1 MQHDRSPEPG
11 DRRTAAHNRAV
22 PQVLRTH
29 VFIDMKGYGRLLA
42 ERPNA
47 ETARIMRTF
56 VRVVRAALPREEVEV
71 EQVADTFSLVFSD
84 ALEAV
89 RTTEAIAGSLTR
101 HAAAGRVLSAGIG
114 IDVGQSLRSKGRYV
128 GVALVNASALSHRA
142 RPGQILITQNVLTL
156 VRNELVTQPRD
167 IGPLSFAEGRVH
179 LYELRPPD
187 ESSIDDDGRSLVALL
202 FFDMVGSTA
211 KAAAVGA
218 AAWKDT
224 VERHHAIARAALRR
238 FRGVEIDTAG
248 DGFYATFR
256 MPSHAIECALAIRD
270 GLRSELSLDIRAGV
284 HAAECE
290 IIAGKVGG
298 IGVAVAS
305 RVMNHGGAG
314 DVLVSQ
320 AVKDTLLGGRF
331 TFREHGTVALKGVP
345 GDWVLYSVEKR
356 S

>member
-1 MQHDRSPEPG
+1 M
-11 DRRTAAHNRAV
+11 
-22 PQVLRTH
+22 
-29 VFIDMKGYGRLLA
+29 LA

-56 VRVVRAALPREEVEV
+56 VQVVRAGLPRKSVEV

-89 RTTEAIAGSLTR
+89 RTAEAIAGSLTR
-101 HAAAGRVLSAGIG
+101 HAAAGRVLAAGIG
-114 IDVGQSLRSKGRYV
+114 IDTGQSLLAKGRYV

-142 RPGQILITQNVLTL
+142 RPGQILMTQNALAL
-156 VRNELVTQPRD
+156 VRNELTRPPRD
-167 IGPLSFAEGRVH
+167 LGPLSFAEGRVH
-179 LYELRPPD
+179 LYELRAPD
-187 ESSIDDDGRSLVALL
+187 VPSIDDDGRSLVALL

-211 KAAAVGA
+211 KSAALGA

-224 VERHHAIARAALRR
+224 VERHHAIARSTLRR
-238 FRGVEIDTAG
+238 FRGVEVDTAG
-248 DGFYATFR
+248 DGFYATFQ
-256 MPSHAIECALAIRD
+256 MPSHAVECALAIRD
-270 GLRSELSLDIRAGV
+270 GLRSELGIDIRAGV
-284 HAAECE
+284 HCAECQ

-305 RVMNHGGAG
+305 RVMSHGGAG

-320 AVKDTLLGGRF
+320 TVKDTLLGSGF
-331 TFREHGTVALKGVP
+331 TFREHSTVPLKGVT
-345 GDWVLYSVEKR
+345 GNWTLYSVEKD